1 MVVNISKMKQEIFT
15 DEFLKEIGFTLI
27 EKKKS
32 EFKPYP
38 IYGKAKDRT
47 GMTMLKKESKRHKNF
62 KFLKKYDRLM
72 HRDNTIQES
81 EVPFTEELKT
91 EALNQF
97 MSKIKVLKWSEK
109 K

>member
-1 MVVNISKMKQEIFT
+1 
-15 DEFLKEIGFTLI
+15 
-27 EKKKS
+27 
-32 EFKPYP
+32 
-38 IYGKAKDRT
+38 
-47 GMTMLKKESKRHKNF
+47 
-62 KFLKKYDRLM
+62 M